1 MLMSCKNLRNT
12 IPVTYRQIIIIGIMV
27 LLLPWTGSQAQYL
40 LERDFPV
47 RNRWLLCAPDP
58 LAQLIRVDTGAPE
71 DVPIEITADTGQSS
85 EAEAVVR
92 GDVIVE
98 QGDRRLEASEV
109 IYDRLTNVIDA
120 EGDVNYGDPS
130 FAVYSDRAH
139 VNLDE
144 QTGWFSESDYYV
156 ASSNAQGDAERVD
169 VQYRKKTAQLQQIT
183 YSTCNRGDEFWELRA
198 SELKLNQETGR
209 GSAKHMTLAL
219 WDVPVLYFPYLSFPI
234 NKERQSGFLAPDVGL
249 GSENGIDIRIPYYW
263 NIAPNQDMTLATRV
277 MSKRGLMLGTEYR
290 FLTPRGRGELDVEYL
305 PEDFDRGGDRA
316 GVYAAAQVN
325 PRPELYGNLLFQYV
339 SDDDYLDDFSNNL
352 DLLSQATLERHL
364 DIGYFGNNWTALGR
378 LQSFQTIDN
387 EIFDDADT
395 PYDRLPQLLFDGEWP
410 DQAYGLS
417 YGMRNELVHFDH
429 GQKVRGLRLDV
440 WPRLSWPLRR
450 PAGFVI
456 PEVGYRYTAYD
467 LRETTGTG
475 FADNPTRGAPIVSL
489 DSGLIFERPV
499 NWRLWHIQPGFLTLE
514 PRLYY
519 LYVPFRD
526 QTDIPVFDSTLI
538 DQSFSW
544 LFLENRFTGAD
555 RLGDA
560 NQLTAA
566 VTSRLLNPRDGSEQL
581 RVSLGRIQYFRDR
594 KVTLPGSPPGTTDES
609 PFIFEGFVNL
619 RRDLSVRGGLI
630 WDFSDND
637 ISRSG
642 LNLIY
647 RPGAGRLVNF
657 NYRFAES
664 DEIAP
669 EQQEIEQLDLTT
681 LWTINEQWRTVG
693 RVNYSI
699 TDNQFLTSFA
709 GFEYDQCCW
718 AFRMLGRFKRNN
730 PQDDGEFAVVVQL
743 ELKGLT
749 NVGTDIP
756 GFLEDA
762 ILGYEQ
768 RSRY

>member
-1 MLMSCKNLRNT
+1 M
-12 IPVTYRQIIIIGIMV
+12 IPVTYRQTIIIGMML

-40 LERDFPV
+40 LGRDFPV

-58 LAQLIRVDTGAPE
+58 LVQRIQVDTGASE

-92 GDVIVE
+92 GDVVVE

-109 IYDRLTNVIDA
+109 IYDRLANRIDA
-120 EGDVNYGDPS
+120 EGDVNYGDPN
-130 FAVYSDRAH
+130 FAVHSDRAH
-139 VNLDE
+139 IELDE
-144 QTGWFSESDYYV
+144 QTGWFTESDYYV
-156 ASSNAQGDAERVD
+156 ASSNAQGNAERVD
-169 VQYRKKTAQLQQIT
+169 VQYRDRTAQLQKVT
-183 YSTCNRGDEFWELRA
+183 YSTCSRGDEFWALRT
-198 SELKLNQETGR
+198 SQLNLNQKTGR
-209 GSAKHMTLAL
+209 GSAKHITLAL
-219 WDVPVLYFPYLSFPI
+219 WNIPVLYFPYLSFPI
-234 NKERQSGFLAPDVGL
+234 TKERQSGLLTPDVGL
-249 GSENGIDIRIPYYW
+249 DSSNGIDIRIPYYW
-263 NIAPNQDMTLATRV
+263 NIAPNQDMTITSRI

-305 PEDFDRGGDRA
+305 PEDLDRGGDRA

-325 PRPELYGNLLFQYV
+325 PRPELYGNLLFQFV

-364 DIGYFGNNWTALGR
+364 DVGYFGNNWTALGR

-387 EIFDDADT
+387 DIFDDADN

-410 DQAYGLS
+410 DRAYGLT
-417 YGMRNELVHFDH
+417 YGLRNELVHFDH
-429 GQKVRGLRLDV
+429 GQKVRGLRLDL
-440 WPRLSWPLRR
+440 WPRLSLPLRR
-450 PAGFVI
+450 PEGFLI
-456 PEVGYRYTAYD
+456 PEVSYRYTAYD
-467 LRETTGTG
+467 LRETGTA
-475 FADNPTRGAPIVSL
+475 FDKNPTRGAPIVSL

-499 NWRLWHIQPGFLTLE
+499 NWRWWNIRPGFLTLE

-519 LYVPFRD
+519 LYVPFKD
-526 QTDIPVFDSTLI
+526 QTDIPVFDSTLV
-538 DQSFSW
+538 DRSFPW
-544 LFLENRFTGAD
+544 LFLDNRFTGAD

-566 VTSRLLNPRDGSEQL
+566 LTSRLLNPRDGSEQL
-581 RVSLGRIQYFRDR
+581 RISLGRIQYLRDR
-594 KVTLPGSPPGTTDES
+594 KVTLPGSPPGTSDDS

-619 RRDLSVRGGLI
+619 RRDLFVRGSLI
-630 WDFSDND
+630 WDLSDND
-637 ISRSG
+637 VSRSG
-642 LNLIY
+642 LDLRY
-647 RPGAGRLVNF
+647 HPGAGRLVNF
-657 NYRFAES
+657 AYRFAES

-669 EQQEIEQLDLTT
+669 EQEEIEQLDLTG

-718 AFRMLGRFKRNN
+718 ALRMLGRFKRNN
-730 PQDDGEFAVVVQL
+730 PQDDAELAVVVQL

-749 NVGTDIP
+749 NVGTDIT

-762 ILGYEQ
+762 ILGYEE